1 MTFRA
6 RPVAKRPSRAGW
18 DSEERRSALINGG
31 FVLAIVVGIVILVG
45 YAGWSYYNDHFG
57 TAASVDGAVIT
68 RDQLRTRMSIEDFRI
83 TYTEQRIRDLL
94 AAGQVS
100 QSDAQS
106 QLTYLDQRRQSV
118 QSIALER
125 LIDIKLQTTL
135 ATQEGVPAVTDA
147 DIDAELLTEAT
158 LDEQRHVWLIEC
170 APNVDPNTGAV
181 SDATKAAAQQKCQD
195 AANEIKGGKAWEDV
209 AKTVS
214 TATSAAQAGDLGWL
228 PHEKTTYDQKFMD
241 AVFGVAKGG
250 LTDVILGDD
259 GTYRVGRVTDIAP
272 KNVDG
277 AFQQKVTDA
286 SISLSDYRAAVAAD
300 VIQNKLS
307 DKVVADLSQ
316 PSKQRHVLQIFL
328 PDTQAASDSIKF
340 RQIVF
345 SPNHDMANASKVPAS
360 DPAWATA
367 KADAFA
373 AYHDLEL
380 DPTKFDLYARTKSDD
395 KTSAPNGGKIGYVD
409 NTYPMPQAVETA
421 VFAKGLQNG
430 EILPPIQ
437 TEAGWY
443 VVQFSH
449 AYGDGDGAWMDDL
462 KTRADAGIDF
472 AQLARDNSLGPEAK
486 DGGDIGWVVQGQL
499 GDIKESAIFDTPIGQ
514 VSDVVT
520 VANEGLYLYKVLDEQ
535 VRTPDATQIKAF
547 QDSGFS
553 NWYALKKSAATIYR
567 DPALSS
573 SSTTG

>member
-31 FVLAIVVGIVILVG
+31 FVLAIVVAIVILVG

-57 TAASVDGAVIT
+57 TAATVDGQVIT
-68 RDQLRTRMSIEDFRI
+68 RDELRTRAQIESFRI
-83 TYTEQRIRDLL
+83 SYTEQRIRDLL
-94 AAGQVS
+94 AAGRVS

-106 QLTYLDQRRQSV
+106 QLQYLDQRRGNV
-118 QSIALER
+118 QGIALER
-125 LIDIKLQTTL
+125 LIDIKLQTEL
-135 ATQEGVPAVTDA
+135 ASQENVAPVTDA
-147 DIDAELLTEAT
+147 DIDTELQVEAT
-158 LDEQRHVWLIEC
+158 VDEERHVWLIEC
-170 APNVDPNTGAV
+170 APGVDPDSGQV
-181 SDATKAAAQQKCQD
+181 SDATKAAAKQKCQD
-195 AANEIKGGKAWEDV
+195 AIDQVKGGKAWEDV

-228 PHEKTTYDQKFMD
+228 PQQKTSYDQKFMD

-250 LTDVILGDD
+250 LTDVVEGDD
-259 GTYRVGRVTDIAP
+259 GTFRVGRVTDVAA
-272 KNVDG
+272 KEVDP
-277 AFQQKVTDA
+277 AFQQKITNYP
-286 SISLSDYRAAVAAD
+286 ISLSDYRAAVKAD
-300 VIQNKLS
+300 VVQNKLS
-307 DKVVADLSQ
+307 DKVVADLSK

-328 PDTQAASDSIKF
+328 PDSQAAADSIKF

-360 DPAWATA
+360 DPAWAKA

-373 AYHDLEL
+373 AYRDLQL
-380 DPTKFDLYARTKSDD
+380 DPEKFDLYARTKSDD
-395 KTSAPNGGKIGYVD
+395 KTTAQNGGKVGYVD
-409 NTYPMPQAVETA
+409 NTYPMPKPVEDA

-437 TEAGWY
+437 TDAGWY

-449 AYGDGDGAWMDDL
+449 PYGDGDGAWMDDL

-486 DGGDIGWVVQGQL
+486 DGGDLGWVVQGQL
-499 GDIKESAIFDTPIGQ
+499 GDIKESAIFETPIGQ

-520 VANEGLYLYKVLDEQ
+520 VENEGLYLYKVLEEA
-535 VRTPDATQIKAF
+535 VRAPDPAQIKAF
-547 QDSGFS
+547 QASGFS
-553 NWYALKKSAATIYR
+553 NWYALKKSAADITR
-567 DPALSS
+567 DPALSG
-573 SSTTG
+573 SSTG